1 MPIFEFPEGRLSLRT
16 FGRLAWLCARI
27 AVGVAVVVVPFGY
40 AITGVHK
47 DVLMGAGSGLAFGIG
62 LGLRMGQRS
71 GLSTGILIGS
81 VAGLITALLAGLIPQ
96 DGTLFIVPPVVAL
109 AVGLIDGIAPT
120 VHSGYRRAVLESL
133 TMSVLLG
140 LGLLP
145 GLGHS
150 GLVSSLMV
158 MAPTALIAGSYGQ
171 IVARRRYRPPVLLI
185 LGSLAVWTAL
195 VFLVAQEYE
204 RYGSEVHINDVP
216 ISYVTVATIYIIVFM
231 IIVPIATFLAGRAA
245 AVWFQPRLRVYRQLT
260 EYLSVMWVPIGS
272 FAIGYLTLIV
282 LFAGFYGMLG
292 RFSDDAFTGDGAASS
307 IVDWIAFSFFT
318 SLARD
323 YSEIVP
329 QSLAAR
335 ALVAGHLVL
344 SIGWGLVVFAA
355 VMSYLQPQIERIA
368 RREKTG
374 GDEPAS
380 T

>member
-1 MPIFEFPEGRLSLRT
+1 MPISELIEGRLSFRSV
-16 FGRLAWLCARI
+16 GRLAWLCIRI
-27 AVGVAVVVVPFGY
+27 AAGVAVVVVPFGY

-62 LGLRMGQRS
+62 IGLRMGQRAR
-71 GLSTGILIGS
+71 LSTGILIGS
-81 VAGLITALLAGLIPQ
+81 VAGLITALLAGVIPQ

-109 AVGLIDGIAPT
+109 AVGLVDGISPT
-120 VHSGYRRAVLESL
+120 VRHGYRRAVLESL

-145 GLGHS
+145 GLGFH
-150 GLVSSLMV
+150 GLISSLMV
-158 MAPTALIAGSYGQ
+158 IPPTALIAGSYGQ
-171 IVARRRYRPPVLLI
+171 IVARRRYRPPLLLV
-185 LGSLAVWTAL
+185 LGSLVVWTSVVLLAAGEFESRN
-195 VFLVAQEYE
+195 VV
-204 RYGSEVHINDVP
+204 INDTP
-216 ISYVTVATIYIIVFM
+216 ISAVLISTIYIVVCM
-231 IIVPIATFLAGRAA
+231 IMVPIATFLMGRVV
-245 AVWFQPRLRVYRQLT
+245 AVWIQPRLRVYRQLT
-260 EYLSVMWVPIGS
+260 EYLRVMWVPIGS

-292 RFSDDAFTGDGAASS
+292 RFSQDAFSGDGAASG
-307 IVDWIAFSFFT
+307 ITDWIAFSFFT

-323 YSEIVP
+323 YSEIIP

-374 GDEPAS
+374 GSDREAGV

>member
-1 MPIFEFPEGRLSLRT
+1 MPAAKLPWGRLSLRALLET
-16 FGRLAWLCARI
+16 AWLCLRI
-27 AVGVAVVVVPFGY
+27 AAGVAVVVVPFGY

-62 LGLRMGQRS
+62 LGLRMGQRA

-81 VAGLITALLAGLIPQ
+81 VAGLITALLAGTIPQ

-109 AVGLIDGIAPT
+109 AVGLVDGIAPT

-145 GLGHS
+145 GLGVH
-150 GLVSSLMV
+150 GLISSLMV
-158 MAPTALIAGSYGQ
+158 IAPTALIAGSYGQ
-171 IVARRRYRPPVLLI
+171 IASRRRFRPPVLLI
-185 LGSLAVWTAL
+185 LGSLAMWTSVVLLAAGE
-195 VFLVAQEYE
+195 FES
-204 RYGSEVHINDVP
+204 RTVHVNDVP
-216 ISYVTVATIYIIVFM
+216 ISAILIATIYIVVCM
-231 IIVPIATFLAGRAA
+231 NIVPIATFLTGRAA
-245 AVWFQPRLRVYRQLT
+245 AVWIQPRLRVYRQLT
-260 EYLSVMWVPIGS
+260 EYLRVMWVPIGS

-292 RFSDDAFTGDGAASS
+292 RFSRDAFAGDGNATG

-323 YSEIVP
+323 YSEIIP

-355 VMSYLQPQIERIA
+355 VMSYIQPQIERIA

-374 GDEPAS
+374 GDDA

>member
-1 MPIFEFPEGRLSLRT
+1 MPVIEFPDGCLSFRSV
-16 FGRLAWLCARI
+16 GRLAWLWVRI
-27 AVGVAVVVVPFGY
+27 AAGVAVVVVPFGY

-62 LGLRMGQRS
+62 LGLRMGQRA

-81 VAGLITALLAGLIPQ
+81 VAGLITALLAGIIPQ

-109 AVGLIDGIAPT
+109 AVGLVDGIGPT
-120 VHSGYRRAVLESL
+120 VQSGYRRAVLESL

-145 GLGHS
+145 GLGVH
-150 GLVSSLMV
+150 GLISSLMV
-158 MAPTALIAGSYGQ
+158 IAPTALIAGSYGQ
-171 IVARRRYRPPVLLI
+171 IASRRRFRPPALLI
-185 LGSLAVWTAL
+185 LGSLAMWTSVILLAAHE
-195 VFLVAQEYE
+195 FE
-204 RYGSEVHINDVP
+204 RSSIRINNVP
-216 ISYVTVATIYIIVFM
+216 ISPFLISTFYIVVCM
-231 IIVPIATFLAGRAA
+231 LIVPVATFLAGRAA
-245 AVWFQPRLRVYRQLT
+245 AVWVKPRLRVYRQLT
-260 EYLSVMWVPIGS
+260 EYLRVMWVPIGS

-292 RFSDDAFTGDGAASS
+292 RFSRDAFAGDGNATG

-323 YSEIVP
+323 YSEIIP

-355 VMSYLQPQIERIA
+355 VMSYIQPQIERIA

-374 GDEPAS
+374 GDDA

>member
-1 MPIFEFPEGRLSLRT
+1 MPMFELPEGRLSFRT
-16 FGRLAWLCARI
+16 FGRLTWLCAKI
-27 AVGVAVVVVPFGY
+27 AVGVACVVVPFGY

-62 LGLRMGQRS
+62 LGLRMGQRA

-81 VAGLITALLAGLIPQ
+81 AAGLITALLAGVIPQ

-109 AVGLIDGIAPT
+109 AVGLADGIVPK

-158 MAPTALIAGSYGQ
+158 MPPTALIAGSYGQ
-171 IVARRRYRPPVLLI
+171 IAARRPFRPPVLLI
-185 LGSLAVWTAL
+185 LGSVAMWASVILLAAHEFEGSAVRINH
-195 VFLVAQEYE
+195 VPVSPFLISTVYIVVCMLFVPVA
-204 RYGSEVHINDVP
+204 V
-216 ISYVTVATIYIIVFM
+216 
-231 IIVPIATFLAGRAA
+231 FLAGRVA
-245 AVWFQPRLRVYRQLT
+245 AVWIQPRLRVYRQLT
-260 EYLSVMWVPIGS
+260 EYLRVMWVPIGS

-292 RFSDDAFTGDGAASS
+292 RFSQEAFSGDAAASG
-307 IVDWIAFSFFT
+307 IIDWIAFSFFT

-323 YSEIVP
+323 YSEIIP

-355 VMSYLQPQIERIA
+355 VMSYIQPQIERIA

-374 GDEPAS
+374 GGDAAS

>member
-1 MPIFEFPEGRLSLRT
+1 MPILELPEGRLSYRT
-16 FGRLAWLCARI
+16 VGRLAWLSIRI
-27 AVGVAVVVVPFGY
+27 AAGVACVVVPFGY

-62 LGLRMGQRS
+62 IGLRVGQRA

-109 AVGLIDGIAPT
+109 AVGLIDGISPT
-120 VHSGYRRAVLESL
+120 VQTGYRRAVLESL

-150 GLVSSLMV
+150 GIVSSLMV

-185 LGSLAVWTAL
+185 LGSLAVWSAI

-204 RYGSEVHINDVP
+204 RYGSEVRIDDVP
-216 ISYVTVATIYIIVFM
+216 ISHFVVATIYIIVFM

-245 AVWFQPRLRVYRQLT
+245 AVWIQPRLRVYRQLT
-260 EYLSVMWVPIGS
+260 EYLRVMWVPIGS

-292 RFSDDAFTGDGAASS
+292 RFFQDAFSGDGAASGV
-307 IVDWIAFSFFT
+307 IDWIAFSFFT

-368 RREKTG
+368 RREETD
-374 GDEPAS
+374 GDGHAS

>member
-1 MPIFEFPEGRLSLRT
+1 MPIFEFPDGRLSLRT
-16 FGRLAWLCARI
+16 FGRLAWLGIRI
-27 AVGVAVVVVPFGY
+27 AAGVAVVVVPFGY

-62 LGLRMGQRS
+62 IGLRMGQRA

-109 AVGLIDGIAPT
+109 AVGLIDGVAPT
-120 VHSGYRRAVLESL
+120 IHSGYRRAVLESL

-158 MAPTALIAGSYGQ
+158 MPPTALIAGSYGQ

-204 RYGSEVHINDVP
+204 RFGSQVRINDIP
-216 ISYVTVATIYIIVFM
+216 ASYVTIAAVYIIVFM
-231 IIVPIATFLAGRAA
+231 IVVPIGTFLAGRAA
-245 AVWFQPRLRVYRQLT
+245 AVWIQPRLRVYRQLT
-260 EYLSVMWVPIGS
+260 EYLRVMWVPIGS

-292 RFSDDAFTGDGAASS
+292 RFSQDAFTGDGGASG

-323 YSEIVP
+323 YSEIIP
-329 QSLAAR
+329 QSLSAR
-335 ALVAGHLVL
+335 ALVAGHLIL

-368 RREKTG
+368 RGENTG
-374 GDEPAS
+374 GDGPAS

>member
-1 MPIFEFPEGRLSLRT
+1 MPIFKFPDGGLSIRSV
-16 FGRLAWLCARI
+16 GRLAWLCFRI
-27 AVGVAVVVVPFGY
+27 AVGVAIVVVPFGY
-40 AITGVHK
+40 AITAAHK
-47 DVLMGAGSGLAFGIG
+47 DVLMGAGSGVAFGIG
-62 LGLRMGQRS
+62 LGLRMGQRA
-71 GLSTGILIGS
+71 GLSSGILIGS
-81 VAGLITALLAGLIPQ
+81 VAGLITALLAGVIPQ

-109 AVGLIDGIAPT
+109 AVGLVDGISST
-120 VHSGYRRAVLESL
+120 VPHGYRRAVLESL

-145 GLGHS
+145 GLGVH
-150 GLVSSLMV
+150 GLISSLMV

-171 IVARRRYRPPVLLI
+171 IVASRRYRPPVLLI
-185 LGSLAVWTAL
+185 LGSLAVWTAV
-195 VFLVAQEYE
+195 VFLVAQEYV
-204 RYGSEVHINDVP
+204 RYGSEVRINDVP
-216 ISYVTVATIYIIVFM
+216 VSYVTVAALNITVFM
-231 IIVPIATFLAGRAA
+231 IVVPIGTFLTGRAA
-245 AVWFQPRLRVYRQLT
+245 AVWIQPRLRVYRQLT
-260 EYLSVMWVPIGS
+260 EYLRVMWVPIGS

-292 RFSDDAFTGDGAASS
+292 RFSQDAFSGDGAASG

-323 YSEIVP
+323 YSEIIP
-329 QSLAAR
+329 QSLSAR

-368 RREKTG
+368 RREKTD
-374 GDEPAS
+374 GDGPAS

>member
-1 MPIFEFPEGRLSLRT
+1 MPLFELPDSRLSFGSVGRLV
-16 FGRLAWLCARI
+16 WVCIRI
-27 AVGVAVVVVPFGY
+27 AAGVAIVVVPFGY

-47 DVLMGAGSGLAFGIG
+47 DVMMGAGSGLAFGIG
-62 LGLRMGQRS
+62 VGLRT
-71 GLSTGILIGS
+71 GLSTGVLIGS

-109 AVGLIDGIAPT
+109 AVGLIDGIAPAG
-120 VHSGYRRAVLESL
+120 HSGYRRAVLESL

-145 GLGHS
+145 GLGHA
-150 GLVSSLMV
+150 GLISSLMV
-158 MAPTALIAGSYGQ
+158 MPPTALIAGSYGQ
-171 IVARRRYRPPVLLI
+171 IAARRPCRPPVLLI
-185 LGSLAVWTAL
+185 LGSLAMWVSVILLAAHEFEGSSVRINNVAL
-195 VFLVAQEYE
+195 SPAL
-204 RYGSEVHINDVP
+204 
-216 ISYVTVATIYIIVFM
+216 ISTVYIVVCM
-231 IIVPIATFLAGRAA
+231 LIVPVATFLAGRAA
-245 AVWFQPRLRVYRQLT
+245 AVWVKPRLRVYAQLT
-260 EYLSVMWVPIGS
+260 EYLRVMWVPIGS

-292 RFSDDAFTGDGAASS
+292 RFSQDAFTGDGNASG
-307 IVDWIAFSFFT
+307 IVEWIAFSFFT

-335 ALVAGHLVL
+335 ALVAGHLIL

-368 RREKTG
+368 RREKTDDDG
-374 GDEPAS
+374 RGAV
-380 T
+380 

>member
-1 MPIFEFPEGRLSLRT
+1 MPAARLPWGRLSLRALLET
-16 FGRLAWLCARI
+16 AWLCLRI
-27 AVGVAVVVVPFGY
+27 AAGVAVVVVPFGY

-62 LGLRMGQRS
+62 LGLRMGQRA

-81 VAGLITALLAGLIPQ
+81 VAGLITALLAGIIPQ

-109 AVGLIDGIAPT
+109 AVGLVDGIAPT

-145 GLGHS
+145 GLGVH
-150 GLVSSLMV
+150 GLISSLMV
-158 MAPTALIAGSYGQ
+158 IAPTALIAGSYGQ
-171 IVARRRYRPPVLLI
+171 IASRRRFRPPVLLI
-185 LGSLAVWTAL
+185 LGSLAMWTSVVLLAAGE
-195 VFLVAQEYE
+195 FES
-204 RYGSEVHINDVP
+204 RTVHVNDIP
-216 ISYVTVATIYIIVFM
+216 ISAILIATIYIVVCM
-231 IIVPIATFLAGRAA
+231 IIVPIATFLTGRAA
-245 AVWFQPRLRVYRQLT
+245 AVWIQPRLRVYRQLT
-260 EYLSVMWVPIGS
+260 EYLRVMWVPIGS

-292 RFSDDAFTGDGAASS
+292 RFSRDAFAGDGNATG

-323 YSEIVP
+323 YSEIIP

-355 VMSYLQPQIERIA
+355 VMSYIQPQIERIA

-374 GDEPAS
+374 GDDA

>member
-1 MPIFEFPEGRLSLRT
+1 MPIFELPGGRLSLRT

-27 AVGVAVVVVPFGY
+27 AAGVAVVVVPFGY

-62 LGLRMGQRS
+62 IGLRMGHRA
-71 GLSTGILIGS
+71 GLSTGILIGT
-81 VAGLITALLAGLIPQ
+81 VAGLITALLAGIIPQ

-109 AVGLIDGIAPT
+109 AVGLVDGISPT
-120 VHSGYRRAVLESL
+120 VRHGYRRAVLESL

-145 GLGHS
+145 GLGRA
-150 GLVSSLMV
+150 GLISSLMV
-158 MAPTALIAGSYGQ
+158 MPPTALIVGSYGQ
-171 IVARRRYRPPVLLI
+171 IAARRPFRPPVLLI
-185 LGSLAVWTAL
+185 LGSVAMWAL
-195 VFLVAQEYE
+195 VGFLVASELA
-204 RYGSEVHINDVP
+204 RGSSVRIHGVP
-216 ISYVTVATIYIIVFM
+216 ISPTQLATVSIVVFM
-231 IIVPIATFLAGRAA
+231 IIVPIAAFLAGRAA
-245 AVWFQPRLRVYRQLT
+245 AMWIQPRLRVYRQLT
-260 EYLSVMWVPIGS
+260 EYLRVMWVPIGS

-292 RFSDDAFTGDGAASS
+292 RFSQDAFSGDGAASG

-329 QSLAAR
+329 QSLSAR

-368 RREKTG
+368 KRENAD

>member
-1 MPIFEFPEGRLSLRT
+1 MPTIEFPDGRESFRT
-16 FGRLAWLCARI
+16 PGRLAWLCIRI
-27 AVGVAVVVVPFGY
+27 AAGVAVVVVPFGY
-40 AITGVHK
+40 AITGAHK

-62 LGLRMGQRS
+62 LGLRMGQRT

-81 VAGLITALLAGLIPQ
+81 VAGLITALLAGIIPQ

-109 AVGLIDGIAPT
+109 AVGLVDGISPA
-120 VHSGYRRAVLESL
+120 VRHGYRRAVLESL

-145 GLGHS
+145 GLGVH
-150 GLVSSLMV
+150 GLISSLMV
-158 MAPTALIAGSYGQ
+158 IAPTALIAGSYGQ
-171 IVARRRYRPPVLLI
+171 IASRRPFRPPALLI
-185 LGSLAVWTAL
+185 LGSLAMWASV
-195 VFLVAQEYE
+195 VFLAAGEFE
-204 RYGSEVHINDVP
+204 RRTVHIYDVP
-216 ISYVTVATIYIIVFM
+216 ISAILIATIYIVVCM
-231 IIVPIATFLAGRAA
+231 IIVPIATFLTGRAA
-245 AVWFQPRLRVYRQLT
+245 AVWIQPRLRVYRQLT
-260 EYLSVMWVPIGS
+260 EYLRVMWVPIGS

-292 RFSDDAFTGDGAASS
+292 RFSRDAFSGDGNASG

-323 YSEIVP
+323 YSEIIP

-355 VMSYLQPQIERIA
+355 VMSYIQPQIERIA

-374 GDEPAS
+374 DDDA

>member
-1 MPIFEFPEGRLSLRT
+1 MPIIEFPDGRLSFRSV
-16 FGRLAWLCARI
+16 GRLAWLWVRI
-27 AVGVAVVVVPFGY
+27 AAGVAVVVVPFGY

-62 LGLRMGQRS
+62 LGLRMGQRA

-81 VAGLITALLAGLIPQ
+81 VAGLITALLAGIIPQ

-109 AVGLIDGIAPT
+109 AVGLVDGIGPT
-120 VHSGYRRAVLESL
+120 VQSGYRRAVLESL

-145 GLGHS
+145 GLGVH
-150 GLVSSLMV
+150 GLISSLMV
-158 MAPTALIAGSYGQ
+158 MPPTALIAGAYGQ
-171 IVARRRYRPPVLLI
+171 IASRRRFRPPALLI
-185 LGSLAVWTAL
+185 LGSLAMWTSVILLAAHE
-195 VFLVAQEYE
+195 FE
-204 RYGSEVHINDVP
+204 RSSIRINNVP
-216 ISYVTVATIYIIVFM
+216 ISPVLISTFYIVVCM
-231 IIVPIATFLAGRAA
+231 LIVPVATFLAGRAA
-245 AVWFQPRLRVYRQLT
+245 AVWVKPRLRVYRQLT
-260 EYLSVMWVPIGS
+260 EYLRVMWVPIGS

-292 RFSDDAFTGDGAASS
+292 RFSRDAFAGDGNATG

-323 YSEIVP
+323 YSEIIP

-355 VMSYLQPQIERIA
+355 VMSYIQPQIERIA
-368 RREKTG
+368 RRKKTG
-374 GDEPAS
+374 GDDA

>member
-1 MPIFEFPEGRLSLRT
+1 MPIIEFPDGRLAFRT
-16 FGRLAWLCARI
+16 AGRLAWLCIRI
-27 AVGVAVVVVPFGY
+27 AAGVAVVVVPFGY

-62 LGLRMGQRS
+62 LGLRMGQRA

-81 VAGLITALLAGLIPQ
+81 VAGLITALLAGIIPQ

-109 AVGLIDGIAPT
+109 AVGLVDGIAPT

-133 TMSVLLG
+133 MMSVLLG

-145 GLGHS
+145 GLGHA
-150 GLVSSLMV
+150 GLISSLMV
-158 MAPTALIAGSYGQ
+158 MPPTALIAGAYGQ
-171 IVARRRYRPPVLLI
+171 IAARRRFRPPVLLI
-185 LGSLAVWTAL
+185 LGSLAMWTSVILLAAHE
-195 VFLVAQEYE
+195 FE
-204 RYGSEVHINDVP
+204 RSSIRINNVP
-216 ISYVTVATIYIIVFM
+216 ISPVLISTFYIVVCM
-231 IIVPIATFLAGRAA
+231 LIVPVATFLAGRAA
-245 AVWFQPRLRVYRQLT
+245 AVWVKPRLRVYVQLT
-260 EYLSVMWVPIGS
+260 EYLRVMWVPIGS

-292 RFSDDAFTGDGAASS
+292 RFAQDAFAGDGNATG

-323 YSEIVP
+323 YSEIIP

-355 VMSYLQPQIERIA
+355 VMSYIQPQIERIA

-374 GDEPAS
+374 GDDA